1 VLSTL
6 PLAFTTAAFV
16 QLSLPIDSAKT
27 VRSIR
32 SAQTSFESF
41 KRAHLPRGDRYGGT
55 CDVRIGRYCYWRG
68 DENEEKRPEEPRE
81 IGERR
86 VELLRDLDAA
96 ARAIPGDPWVAGQRI
111 RYLVEAEKTDD
122 ALRAAQS
129 CRAESWWCSALAGFA
144 SHEGGR
150 FAAAESAY
158 TVSLAAM
165 PEAERCRWL
174 DLSDVLEDDLLDR
187 FRKLACNER
196 EAFARRVFWLG
207 APLLSVAPNDRF
219 TEHLARLT
227 RAKIAERSAT
237 TDGEVWADDQRALVM
252 RYGWPKWYTRSERDF
267 GSQLQ
272 PSIAGHDAS
281 MAYDYVP
288 RIHALDSLTRLRA
301 DDWRL
306 AEPRAVSG
314 YSAPSARTMHDLQ
327 SQIAVFRRGDSAL
340 AVAAWDARKDPTMVR
355 GVLDFALVLAAAPDR
370 QWVARDTSDN
380 SVGRLTLTAPIDSG
394 VVSLEVV
401 TRLEKHAA
409 RSRIGL
415 PPRPSGAVTLSD
427 LLLYSSSDEAVYQL
441 GAVRDS
447 ALSSNRVPASRS
459 VGVFWEAYGIPP
471 DNRPVSFTLSIEQV
485 GSSWTQRVAEK
496 LRLSDPT
503 SAARIQWQE
512 VPRITN
518 GVAGRGV
525 RVDLSR
531 LRGGR
536 YRVEL
541 VVAAPGVPAATS
553 SREIEVP

>member
-1 VLSTL
+1 M
-6 PLAFTTAAFV
+6 
-16 QLSLPIDSAKT
+16 DSARL
-27 VRSIR
+27 VRSVR
-32 SAQTSFESF
+32 SAQTSFEAF
-41 KRAHLPRGDRYGGT
+41 RRAHLPRGERYGGT

-68 DENEEKRPEEPRE
+68 DEGEEKRPDEPRE

-86 VELLRDLDAA
+86 LALIRDLDAA
-96 ARAIPGDPWVAGQRI
+96 SDAIPGDAWVVGQRI
-111 RYLVEAEKTDD
+111 RYLVEAEKTDE
-122 ALRAAQS
+122 ALRAAKS
-129 CRAESWWCSALAGFA
+129 CRAASWWCSALAGYSA
-144 SHEGGR
+144 HEGGR

-158 TVSLAAM
+158 TSALAAM

-187 FRKLACNER
+187 FKKLGCQER

-207 APLLSVAPNDRF
+207 SPLLSVASTDRF

-227 RAKIAERSAT
+227 RARIAERSAT
-237 TDGEVWADDQRALVM
+237 TDGEVWADDQRALVV
-252 RYGWPKWYTRSERDF
+252 RYGWPKWYTRTERDY

-272 PSIAGHDAS
+272 PSIAGHDGS
-281 MAYDYVP
+281 MAYDYIP
-288 RIHALDSLTRLRA
+288 RARVLDSLTTLRN

-314 YSAPSARTMHDLQ
+314 YSAVAARTMHDLQ

-340 AVAAWDARKDPTMVR
+340 AVAAWDARKDPTMLR
-355 GVLDFALVLAAAPDR
+355 GTLDYALVLAAAPDR

-380 SVGRLTLTAPIDSG
+380 SEGRITLTAPIDSG
-394 VVSLEVV
+394 IVSLEVV
-401 TRLEKHAA
+401 TRLEKNAA
-409 RSRIGL
+409 RTRIGL

-441 GAVRDS
+441 GAVRDN
-447 ALSSNRVPASRS
+447 ALSSNRVPASRTM
-459 VGVFWEAYGIPP
+459 GVFWEAYGIPP
-471 DNRPVSFTLSIEQV
+471 DNKPVSFTLSIEQV

-518 GVAGRGV
+518 GIAGRGV

-541 VVAAPGVPAATS
+541 VVAAPDMPPATS

>member
-1 VLSTL
+1 MIGTL
-6 PLAFTTAAFV
+6 ALTTLAFV
-16 QLSLPIDSAKT
+16 QLSLPIDSARL
-27 VRSIR
+27 VRSVR

-41 KRAHLPRGDRYGGT
+41 KRAHLPRGDRYSGT

-68 DENEEKRPEEPRE
+68 DEDEEKRPQEPRE

-86 VELLRDLDAA
+86 LALIADLNAA
-96 ARAIPGDPWVAGQRI
+96 AGAIPGDAWIAGQRI
-111 RYLVEAEKTDD
+111 RYLVEAEQTDE
-122 ALRAAQS
+122 ALRAARE
-129 CRAESWWCSALAGFA
+129 CRAESWWCTALAGFA
-144 SHEGGR
+144 AHEGGR

-158 TVSLAAM
+158 SNALTSM
-165 PEAERCRWL
+165 PPAERCRWL
-174 DLSDVLEDDLLDR
+174 DLSDILDDDLLDR
-187 FRKLACNER
+187 FKKLGCDER
-196 EAFARRVFWLG
+196 EAFARRIFWLG
-207 APLLSVAPNDRF
+207 APLFSVASTDRF

-237 TDGEVWADDQRALVM
+237 TDGEAWADDQRALVV

-281 MAYDYVP
+281 MAYDYLP
-288 RIHALDSLTRLRA
+288 RARVLDSLSTLRK

-355 GVLDFALVLAAAPDR
+355 GTLDFALVLASAPDR

-380 SVGRLTLTAPIDSG
+380 SVGRIALIAPIDSG
-394 VVSLEVV
+394 VISLEVI

-415 PPRPSGAVTLSD
+415 PPPPSGRVTLSD

-459 VGVFWEAYGIPP
+459 MGVFWEAYGIPP
-471 DNRPVSFTLSIEQV
+471 DNKPVSFTLSIEQV
-485 GSSWTQRVAEK
+485 GSSWTQRVAET
-496 LRLSDPT
+496 LHLSDPT

-518 GVAGRGV
+518 GIAGRGV

-531 LRGGR
+531 LRGGK

-541 VVAAPGVPAATS
+541 VVAAPGAAPAVS